1 MQLAFRRLP
10 IRLRLTVAFAGV
22 LTSVL
27 AVGGLVL
34 FTEFRGDFDRV
45 IDENL
50 STRAADAAALVATG
64 RPHAALARSRE
75 KLAQVYDAH
84 GALVASTPAL
94 AHARLLTGAEARRA
108 GPGLRVWR
116 VDTPA
121 GPTRVRVRVAHGAL
135 GPLAVAVAEPLAGRD
150 HALDRL
156 AELLLI
162 VGPLALVLATYAGYQ
177 VAGAALGPVERMRV
191 RAEQIT
197 GRNTAERLPV
207 PPTHDE
213 IEALGRTLN
222 ALLARLDG
230 ALERERRLLSDASH
244 ELRTPLSVLLAEVQV
259 ALRGEPDPGELRA
272 ALESVEHEARR
283 MSRLA
288 GDLLVLARADAG
300 RLPVRPE
307 PLDARALL
315 SGAAGRAGA
324 AAAAAGRSVAVEAQ
338 PGIVLMADPDRAAQ
352 ALDNLVANALAYGDG
367 EITLAAE
374 VRDRMVELHVTDRGR
389 GFPEGLLERAFE
401 RFSRGDPARTA
412 EGTGLGLPIV
422 ATIAQ
427 AHGGQ
432 ARVANLAG
440 GGADV
445 WLSLPGA
452 WAGLDDL
459 PPEAAYGDGGS
470 GDRPRDQ
477 RGEVPRPEPGARGM
491 RAEGGGERVDEVA

>member
-34 FTEFRGDFDRV
+34 FTQFRGDFDNV
-45 IDENL
+45 IDESL
-50 STRAADAAALVATG
+50 GTRAADAAALVATG

-75 KLAQVYDAH
+75 KLAQVYDAR
-84 GALVASTPAL
+84 GALVASTPEL

-108 GPGLRVWR
+108 GRGLRLWR

-121 GPTRVRVRVAHGAL
+121 GPTRVRVRVARGAA

-150 HALDRL
+150 RALDRL

-162 VGPLALVLATYAGYQ
+162 VGPLALLLATYAGYQ

-197 GRNTAERLPV
+197 ERNTAERLPV
-207 PPTHDE
+207 PQTNDE

-230 ALERERRLLSDASH
+230 ALERERRVLSDASH

-259 ALRGEPDPGELRA
+259 ALRGDPDERELRA

-315 SGAAGRAGA
+315 SAAAGRAGA
-324 AAAAAGRSVAVEAQ
+324 AAAAAGRRVAIQAE

-352 ALDNLVANALAYGDG
+352 ALDNLVANALAHGAG
-367 EITLAAE
+367 EVTLTAS
-374 VRDRMVELHVTDRGR
+374 VRERMVELHVTDHGR

-401 RFSRGDPARTA
+401 RFSRGAAARPAVGA
-412 EGTGLGLPIV
+412 GLGLPIV

-432 ARVANLAG
+432 ARAVNLAG

-459 PPEAAYGDGGS
+459 PPEAPDGDGRA
-470 GDRPRDQ
+470 GDRPRHES
-477 RGEVPRPEPGARGM
+477 GEVRRREPASGRV